1 MFCKEGDRFE
11 QSFIVSEMVYEGFK
25 DVFGDQNPLHTN
37 DAFAKQKGFK
47 EKVMHG
53 NILNGFLSY
62 FIGECLPV
70 KDVVIQSQEIAFHQ
84 PVYLGDVLLFEAVVK
99 DVHESVKTVLFTFR
113 FIGSNGKAVSKGKI
127 QIGVLQ

>member
-11 QSFIVSEMVYEGFK
+11 KLFDISENVYKGFIQ
-25 DVFGDQNPLHTN
+25 VFHDHNPLHVN
-37 DAFAKQKGFK
+37 DDFAKEKGFR

-70 KDVVIQSQEIAFHQ
+70 KEVVIQSQEIGFHQ
-84 PVYLGDVLLFEAVVK
+84 PIYLDDSLFFEAVVTT
-99 DVHESVKTVLFTFR
+99 VHESVRSVVFSFR
-113 FIGSNGKAVSKGKI
+113 FANSKGKLVSKGKI
-127 QIGVLQ
+127 QIGVLI